1 MNFYFYLN
9 NTLYQQT
16 MTNGLL
22 ALLASAPIIILFIL
36 MVWFRWP
43 AVKAMPVAWII
54 TMTLVYFVWGVPFNW
69 LLASNVNGLFVAFQI
84 LLIVFGALAVL
95 FMLRESGAIAVINQG
110 FTRISPDRR
119 VQVII
124 IAWFFGGFIEGAAGF
139 GTPAA
144 LVAPLLLSLGF
155 PALAAVVVALICN
168 SSPVSFGAVGTPT
181 LLGVGASL
189 DSPETLLEIAGSG
202 MNFNEFLHNTGAWS
216 ASIHAVPAIL
226 LPLIVVVIMTR
237 FFGEKKSFREGFAV
251 WPYAIF
257 AGICFVVP
265 YLLSAWLL
273 GPEFPSLIG
282 PLVGLAII
290 IPLTR
295 AGFLVPKT
303 SWDFAKKDK
312 WPVSWM
318 GSISSATNTPREKIS
333 LFKAWIP
340 YILIGLLLILS
351 RMPPLPF
358 SSWLSDVNIRFSDLF
373 NTSIGNNFEPFKN
386 PGIFPFIFIALLGIL
401 IFRMKKEEAFAVW
414 KETFNKIKIP
424 AIALFFAVPLVR
436 LMMDSG
442 NNPGQIDGMPLVMAG
457 YLAGVFQGI
466 WPVFAPFVGAL
477 GTFMSGSN
485 TVSNMLFSL
494 FQYSLAENLEIS
506 RTIVVSLQNVG
517 GAIGNMI
524 CIHNIIAVCATV
536 GLTGIE
542 GLIIKRNIVPVVI
555 YGTIAGITGFLIIYT
570 LGLNVF

>member
-1 MNFYFYLN
+1 MS
-9 NTLYQQT
+9 
-16 MTNGLL
+16 NGIL
-22 ALLASAPIIILFIL
+22 AILASSPIIILFIL

-43 AVKAMPVAWII
+43 AVKAMPVAWMI
-54 TMTLVYFVWGVPFNW
+54 TMALVYFVWGVPLNW
-69 LLASNVNGLFVAFQI
+69 MLASNVNGLFIALQI
-84 LLIVFGALAVL
+84 LFIVFGALAVL
-95 FMLRESGAIAVINQG
+95 FMLRESGAIEVINKG

-155 PALAAVVVALICN
+155 PALAAVIVALVAN

-181 LLGVGASL
+181 ILGIGASL
-189 DSPETLLEIAGSG
+189 DSPETLEAVTGAG
-202 MNFNEFLHNTGAWS
+202 MNYAEFVHHIGAWS
-216 ASIHAVPAIL
+216 AFTHSIPAIF

-237 FFGEKKSFREGFAV
+237 FFGEKKSFREGLEI
-251 WPYAIF
+251 WPYAIL
-257 AGICFVVP
+257 AGFCFVVP

-273 GPEFPSLIG
+273 GPEFPSIIG
-282 PLVGLAII
+282 PLTGLAIM

-303 SWDFAKKDK
+303 SWDFAEKRK
-312 WPVSWM
+312 WPASWM
-318 GSISSATNTPREKIS
+318 GTISPSTGDNGKNIS

-340 YILIGLLLILS
+340 YILIGLLLVLS
-351 RMPPLPF
+351 RMPSLPF
-358 SSWLSDVNIRFSDLF
+358 NRWLSSVSIRFFNLF
-373 NTSIGNNFEPFKN
+373 GTSVGNNFEPLKN
-386 PGIFPFIFIALLGIL
+386 PGLFPFVFVAVLGIF
-401 IFRMKKEEAFAVW
+401 IFRMKKDKSLAVW
-414 KETFNKIKIP
+414 KETFQKIKIP

-442 NNPGQIDGMPLVMAG
+442 NNPAQMDGMPLVMAG
-457 YLAGVFQGI
+457 YLAGIFQGV
-466 WPVFAPFVGAL
+466 WPVFAPFVGVL
-477 GTFMSGSN
+477 GTFISGSN

-494 FQYSLAENLEIS
+494 FQYSLAENLGIS

-542 GLIIKRNIVPVVI
+542 GLIIKRNIIPVVI
-555 YGTIAGITGFLIIYT
+555 YAVIAGITGFMIIYAI
-570 LGLNVF
+570 GANVF

>member
-1 MNFYFYLN
+1 
-9 NTLYQQT
+9 

-22 ALLASAPIIILFIL
+22 VILASAPIIIMFIL

-43 AVKAMPVAWII
+43 AVKAMPVSWVI
-54 TMTLVYFVWGVPFNW
+54 TMVLVYFVWGVPLNW
-69 LLASNVNGLFVAFQI
+69 LLASNVNGLYIAFQI

-95 FMLRESGAIAVINQG
+95 FMLRESGAIAVINRG
-110 FTRISPDRR
+110 FTLISPDWR

-155 PALAAVVVALICN
+155 PALAAVIVALVAN

-181 LLGVGASL
+181 LLGIGASL
-189 DSPETLLEIAGSG
+189 DSPETLEALTGAG
-202 MNFNEFLHNTGAWS
+202 MNYSEFIHNIGAWS
-216 ASIHAVPAIL
+216 ALIHSFPAIL
-226 LPLIVVVIMTR
+226 LPLIMVVIMTR
-237 FFGEKKSFREGFAV
+237 FFGEKKSFREGLAA

-273 GPEFPSLIG
+273 GPEFPSIIG
-282 PLVGLAII
+282 PLAGLAVL
-290 IPLTR
+290 IPLTH

-303 SWDFAKKDK
+303 RWDFAKKEK
-312 WPVSWM
+312 WPAAWM
-318 GSISSATNTPREKIS
+318 GSISPSTGDNGKNIS

-351 RMPPLPF
+351 RMPSLPF
-358 SSWLSDVNIRFSDLF
+358 SGWLSSISFRFSDLF
-373 NTSIGNNFEPFKN
+373 NTSNGNNFEPFRN
-386 PGIFPFIFIALLGIL
+386 PGLFPFVFVAVLGIF
-401 IFRMKKEEAFAVW
+401 IFRMKKEESLVVW
-414 KETFNKIKIP
+414 KETFHKIKIP
-424 AIALFFAVPLVR
+424 AIALLFAVPLVR

-442 NNPGQIDGMPLVMAG
+442 NNPAQTDGMPLVMAG
-457 YLAGVFQGI
+457 YLAGIFQGV
-466 WPVFAPFVGAL
+466 WPVFAPFVGVL
-477 GTFMSGSN
+477 GTFIAGSN

-494 FQYSLAENLEIS
+494 FQYSLAEKLEIS

-517 GAIGNMI
+517 GAIGNVI
-524 CIHNIIAVCATV
+524 CIHNIIAVFATV

-542 GLIIKRNIVPVVI
+542 GLIIKRSIVPVTIYAVI
-555 YGTIAGITGFLIIYT
+555 TGITGFLIIYAV
-570 LGLNVF
+570 GANVF

>member
-1 MNFYFYLN
+1 
-9 NTLYQQT
+9 
-16 MTNGLL
+16 MTNGIM
-22 ALLASAPIIILFIL
+22 AILASAPIIMLFIL
-36 MVWFRWP
+36 MVGFRWP

-54 TMTLVYFVWGVPFNW
+54 TMALVYFVWGVPFNW
-69 LLASNVNGLFVAFQI
+69 LLASNVNGLFIALQI

-95 FMLRESGAIAVINQG
+95 FMLHESGAIEVINQG

-124 IAWFFGGFIEGAAGF
+124 IAWFFGGFIEGVAGF

-155 PALAAVVVALICN
+155 PALAAVIVALVAN

-181 LLGVGASL
+181 LLGIGASL
-189 DSPETLLEIAGSG
+189 ESPETLEAVTGTG
-202 MNFNEFLHNTGAWS
+202 MNYAEFVHHIGAWS
-216 ASIHAVPAIL
+216 AFIHSIPAIF

-237 FFGEKKSFREGFAV
+237 FFGEKKSFREGLEI
-251 WPYAIF
+251 WPYAIL
-257 AGICFVVP
+257 AGFCFVVP

-273 GPEFPSLIG
+273 GPEFPSIIG
-282 PLVGLAII
+282 PLTGLVIM

-303 SWDFAKKDK
+303 RWDFAKKEK
-312 WPVSWM
+312 WPAAWM
-318 GSISSATNTPREKIS
+318 GTILPSGGDNGKKIS

-340 YILIGLLLILS
+340 YILIGLLLVLS
-351 RMPPLPF
+351 RMPSLPF
-358 SSWLSDVNIRFSDLF
+358 SGWLSSVSIRFSNLF
-373 NTSIGNNFEPFKN
+373 GTSVGNNFEPFKN
-386 PGIFPFIFIALLGIL
+386 PGLFPFVFVAVLGIF
-401 IFRMKKEEAFAVW
+401 IFRMKKEESLAVW
-414 KETFNKIKIP
+414 KETFQKIKVP

-442 NNPGQIDGMPLVMAG
+442 NNPAQTDGMPLVMAG
-457 YLAGVFQGI
+457 YLAGIFQGVWSI
-466 WPVFAPFVGAL
+466 FAPFVGVL
-477 GTFMSGSN
+477 GTFISGSN

-494 FQYSLAENLEIS
+494 FQYSLAENLGIS

-542 GLIIKRNIVPVVI
+542 GLIIKRNIVPVII
-555 YGTIAGITGFLIIYT
+555 YAVIAGVTGFLIIYSIGT
-570 LGLNVF
+570 NVF